1 MANAYKSFYLE
12 DLRNTIRKVAMDQLM
27 WPEVDGKQEENA
39 NIAFYNDG
47 IVSMAEALIDALET
61 EGEDEK

>member
-47 IVSMAEALIDALET
+47 VVSMAEALIDALET